1 MGSGLGYN
9 ISSMPRFQ
17 LGAKASMGPGEIIA
31 KGNNIDMS
39 NNPIVEELRAKAAES
54 AKGFIDGLAKRM
66 AGPATSAIT
75 GGKAA
80 AGAAQALG
88 GTGAASALSGA
99 AGAVPAATAGAA
111 AAAPAAAGA
120 AGAGG
125 AAAGGAGL
133 GALAGI

>member
-1 MGSGLGYN
+1 MMGSGLGYN
-9 ISSMPRFQ
+9 VSSTPRLR
-17 LGAKASMGPGEIIA
+17 LGAKASMCPGEIIA

-120 AGAGG
+120 GG